1 MITEIQT
8 QCKRSHLIYIGQ
20 IIGNEYLRPLVLLHL
35 LEGWRNKNT
44 SVLQVASESL
54 TMDQNCPLYLA
65 SPRDDT
71 CNKPEITPAT
81 SPPTTDSQ
89 PPLLSSSLTPSVSP
103 RPTVALDL
111 DNNNDYDDDDGD
123 INIPI
128 LVACFI
134 GGVFIGCFIVLCIL
148 VSVFCCHVRSK
159 KKEDVE

>member
-1 MITEIQT
+1 MITKIQT
-8 QCKRSHLIYIGQ
+8 QCNRSHLIYIGQ
-20 IIGNEYLRPLVLLHL
+20 IIGTEYLRPLVLLHL

-44 SVLQVASESL
+44 SVLQVAGESL
-54 TMDQNCPLYLA
+54 MMDQNCPLYLA

-71 CNKPEITPAT
+71 CKPEITPAT

-103 RPTVALDL
+103 RPTVALDKNIKNY
-111 DNNNDYDDDDGD
+111 DDDDDGD

-134 GGVFIGCFIVLCIL
+134 GGVFIGCFITLCIL